1 MRTHTN
7 GEWEGFHPKT
17 NVMWLHYLLDK
28 LTSEISYKN
37 KKSKTHLSAL
47 GKMRRM
53 KNGFL
58 EFDSAYDYVTAT
70 SSSVKTSTSSP
81 TSIEQ

>member
-1 MRTHTN
+1 
-7 GEWEGFHPKT
+7 
-17 NVMWLHYLLDK
+17 MWLHYLLEK

-47 GKMRRM
+47 GEMRRM

-58 EFDSAYDYVTAT
+58 EFDSAYDYVTTT
-70 SSSVKTSTSSP
+70 SSSVKTTSSP

>member
-1 MRTHTN
+1 MMRTHTN

-37 KKSKTHLSAL
+37 KKKDL
-47 GKMRRM
+47 M
-53 KNGFL
+53 
-58 EFDSAYDYVTAT
+58 E
-70 SSSVKTSTSSP
+70 
-81 TSIEQ
+81 IEEKIKAKIPDERTVH